1 MILNVAARVQSL
13 TRLANKLRDLYYA
26 LRILHTTT
34 NVSLHIFL
42 FASLCPMR
50 CEKER
55 KYSVQFSIGSRRS
68 TTIRMH

>member
-13 TRLANKLRDLYYA
+13 TRLANKLRDLFYA

-50 CEKER
+50 SE
-55 KYSVQFSIGSRRS
+55 
-68 TTIRMH
+68 